1 MIIKH
6 LYHNDTHVANAYLH
20 KRNATV
26 DIKWLDSL
34 KGADTSIEL
43 HEYDEYKARF
53 ELLADDERG
62 QAQLF

>member
-20 KRNATV
+20 HKTV
-26 DIKWLDSL
+26 DIKYFNSL
-34 KGADTSIEL
+34 HGANVTIEF
-43 HEYDEYKARF
+43 HELEDYKHRF

-62 QAQLF
+62 QASLF

>member
-6 LYHNDTHVANAYLH
+6 LYHNDAHVANAYLH

-34 KGADTSIEL
+34 QGSDTSIEL

-62 QAQLF
+62 QARLF

>member
-20 KRNATV
+20 KRTA

-34 KGADTSIEL
+34 KGEDTSIEL
-43 HEYDEYKARF
+43 HEYDDYKARF

-62 QAQLF
+62 QARLF